1 MYTVQELINE
11 LQKVKDKNKE
21 VRLEVWDGSTN
32 EFFDC
37 KVCNVSEGEENGT
50 VYLHADL
57 FD

>member
-21 VRLEVWDGSTN
+21 VRLEVWDSSIG

-37 KVCNVSEGEENGT
+37 KVCSVSEGEENDT